1 MAAVTDRG
9 QSSRGPGWWTFMQRR
24 KTRGYIFAGLF
35 ILPAI
40 INFLIFRYVPIL
52 WAARASTWQYSL
64 LGGYRE
70 WIGIDH
76 YLRAMQD
83 PILHKSLRVTFTY
96 VVVKMP
102 LEISLALALALF
114 TNQVRRGMGT
124 MRTIIFTPVVMSMVV
139 VSVIWALIFN
149 ADSGLLN
156 AVLRMVG
163 LPKQVFLT
171 NPKLALPSIITTTI
185 WKDVGFSTILIVAG
199 LKGIPGQFYEAAI
212 VDGANRWHLFRHITL
227 PLLRRTLFFVVVTQ
241 TIFSFQVFIPVYSMT
256 SGGPLDSTKVI
267 VYYIYQLGFLFQ
279 DMGYAAAISMIL
291 LVIILIISLIQI
303 RFLRSEVEY

>member
-1 MAAVTDRG
+1 
-9 QSSRGPGWWTFMQRR
+9 MQRR
-24 KTRGYIFAGLF
+24 KTRNLIFAALF
-35 ILPAI
+35 ILPAL
-40 INFLIFRYVPIL
+40 INFAIFRYIPIL

-64 LGGYRE
+64 LGGYRD
-70 WIGIDH
+70 WIGADH
-76 YLRAMQD
+76 YVRALSD
-83 PILHKSLRVTFTY
+83 PILRKSLQVTLTY

-102 LEISLALALALF
+102 LEITLALGLALF
-114 TNQVRRGMGT
+114 TNQVRRGIGVL
-124 MRTIIFTPVVMSMVV
+124 RTFVFTPVVMSMVV
-139 VSVIWALIFN
+139 VSVVWALIFN

-156 AVLRMVG
+156 AFLRMIG
-163 LPKQVFLT
+163 LPKQIFLS
-171 NPKLALPSIITTTI
+171 NPKLALPSVITTAI

-227 PLLRRTLFFVVVTQ
+227 PLLRRTLFFVIVTQ

-256 SGGPLDSTKVI
+256 RGGPLDSTKVI

-279 DMGYAAAISMIL
+279 DMGYAAAVSMIL

-303 RFLRSEVEY
+303 RFLRSDVEY

>member
-1 MAAVTDRG
+1 MSVVTK
-9 QSSRGPGWWTFMQRR
+9 SRGPSWWTYMQRH
-24 KTRGYIFAGLF
+24 KTRNLIFAALF
-35 ILPAI
+35 ILPAL
-40 INFLIFRYVPIL
+40 INFAIFRYVPIL

-70 WIGIDH
+70 WIGADH
-76 YLRAMQD
+76 YMRALSD

-102 LEISLALALALF
+102 LEITLALGLALF
-114 TNQVRRGMGT
+114 TNQVRRGIGT
-124 MRTIIFTPVVMSMVV
+124 LRTFIFTPVVMSMAV
-139 VSVIWALIFN
+139 VSVVWALIFN

-156 AVLRMVG
+156 AFLRMIG

-171 NPKLALPSIITTTI
+171 NPKLALPSIITTAI

-227 PLLRRTLFFVVVTQ
+227 PLLRRTLFFVIVTQ

-279 DMGYAAAISMIL
+279 DMGYAAAVSMIL
-291 LVIILIISLIQI
+291 LVIILIISLVQI
-303 RFLRSEVEY
+303 RFLRSDVEY

>member
-1 MAAVTDRG
+1 
-9 QSSRGPGWWTFMQRR
+9 MQRR

>member
-1 MAAVTDRG
+1 MSVVPK
-9 QSSRGPGWWTFMQRR
+9 SSRGPSWWTYMRR
-24 KTRGYIFAGLF
+24 SKTRTYIISALF
-35 ILPAI
+35 ILPAL
-40 INFLIFRYVPIL
+40 INFAIFRYVPIL

-70 WIGIDH
+70 WIGMEH
-76 YLRAMQD
+76 YLRALQD

-96 VVVKMP
+96 VLVKMP
-102 LEISLALALALF
+102 LEMVLALALALF
-114 TNQVRRGMGT
+114 TNQVRKGMGT

-156 AVLRMVG
+156 AFLRMIG
-163 LPKQVFLT
+163 LPKQIFLT
-171 NPKLALPSIITTTI
+171 NPKLALPSIITTAI

-212 VDGANRWHLFRHITL
+212 VDGANRWQLFRHVTL

-256 SGGPLDSTKVI
+256 RGGPLDATKVI

-279 DMGYAAAISMIL
+279 DMGYAAAVSMIL

>member
-1 MAAVTDRG
+1 MTAA
-9 QSSRGPGWWTFMQRR
+9 SKPSRGPSWWTYLQRTKIR
-24 KTRGYIFAGLF
+24 NYIFAALF
-35 ILPAI
+35 ILPAL
-40 INFLIFRYVPIL
+40 INFAIFRYVPIL

-70 WIGIDH
+70 WIGMEH
-76 YLRAMQD
+76 YLRALQD

-96 VVVKMP
+96 VLVKMP
-102 LEISLALALALF
+102 LEMVLALALALF
-114 TNQVRRGMGT
+114 TNQVRKGMGT

-156 AVLRMVG
+156 AFLRMIG
-163 LPKQVFLT
+163 LPKQIFLT
-171 NPKLALPSIITTTI
+171 NPKLALPSIITTAI

-212 VDGANRWHLFRHITL
+212 VDGANRWQLFRHVTL

-256 SGGPLDSTKVI
+256 RGGPLDTTKVI

-279 DMGYAAAISMIL
+279 DMGYAAAVSMIL